1 MTEISTAETPQIPDV
16 TAAEPI
22 PASAMTEVNRL
33 LGNGDLYR
41 YTTAESPVTQLEREF
56 AAKIGSRYALAVSSC
71 SAALFLSLM
80 ALDLPPGAKVLIPA
94 FTFVAVPSAVVHADC
109 VPVLCECAANYRID
123 MEDFLSKLSDVD
135 AVLISHMRGH
145 TSDMDAIMTACD
157 AAGIPVVEDAAHS
170 LGTTWNG
177 RKIGTLGKIGCF
189 SFQSY
194 KLLNSGEG
202 GIMVTDDPDLM
213 ARAIM
218 MHGSYE
224 DKWQYHDIAP
234 EVMDSVQ
241 NNLPMFGLRLNT
253 LSAVLIRAQL
263 EHLDSRV
270 LTGRRNHDH
279 VADRLRAINSVEVP
293 PAYPAELRAPDSLQ
307 FNLPGFSDDEVDVFV
322 ADAKRRGLHIQ
333 VFGRSKNNSRAYWNW
348 GFLKD
353 VPDYP
358 QTRAMLMRACDLR
371 LPARLSLDECD
382 LIADTLVAALEAAVD
397 AH

>member
-1 MTEISTAETPQIPDV
+1 MTDTSTAERPQIPDV

-22 PASAMTEVNRL
+22 PASAMSEVNRI

-56 AAKIGSRYALAVSSC
+56 AAKMGSRYALAVSSC
-71 SAALFLSLM
+71 SAALFLSLK

-94 FTFVAVPSAVVHADC
+94 FTFVAVPSAVVHAEC
-109 VPVLCECAANYRID
+109 VPVLCECGSNYRID
-123 MEDFLSKLSDVD
+123 LDDFHRKLPDVD

-157 AAGIPVVEDAAHS
+157 AAGIPVIEDAAHS
-170 LGTTWNG
+170 LGTTWDG
-177 RKIGTLGKIGCF
+177 RKIGTIGKVGCF

-202 GIMVTDDPDLM
+202 GMIVTDDPDLM

-224 DKWQYHDIAP
+224 DKWKHHDIPSEA
-234 EVMDSVQ
+234 MDRVQ

-270 LTGRRNHDH
+270 LDGRRNHDH
-279 VADRLRAINSVEVP
+279 VANRLRAINSVEVP
-293 PAYPAELRAPDSLQ
+293 PAYPAEQRAPDSLQ
-307 FNLPGFSDDEVDVFV
+307 FNLLHISDDALDAFV
-322 ADAKRRGLHIQ
+322 AGANQRGLHIQ

-348 GFLKD
+348 GFLDD
-353 VPDYP
+353 VPDFP

-371 LPARLSLDECD
+371 LPARLSLAECD
-382 LIADTLVAALEAAVD
+382 LIANTLIAALEAAAD
-397 AH
+397 TH

>member
-1 MTEISTAETPQIPDV
+1 MTETSTVEKTQIPDV

-22 PASAMTEVNRL
+22 PASAMSEVNRL

-56 AAKIGSRYALAVSSC
+56 AAKMGSRYALAVSSC
-71 SAALFLSLM
+71 SAALFISLK

-94 FTFVAVPSAVVHADC
+94 FTFVAVPSAVVHAEC
-109 VPVLCECAANYRID
+109 VPVLCECGSNYRID
-123 MEDFLSKLSDVD
+123 LDDFHRKLPDVG

-145 TSDMDAIMTACD
+145 TSDMDAIMAACD
-157 AAGIPVVEDAAHS
+157 AARLPVIEDAAHS
-170 LGTTWNG
+170 LGTTWDG
-177 RKIGTLGKIGCF
+177 RKIGTIGKIGCY

-224 DKWQYHDIAP
+224 DKWQHHDIPA
-234 EVMDSVQ
+234 EVMDRVQ

-253 LSAVLIRAQL
+253 LSAVLLRAQL

-270 LTGRRNHDH
+270 LDGRRNHDH
-279 VADRLRAINSVEVP
+279 VADRLRTINSVEVP
-293 PAYPAELRAPDSLQ
+293 PAYPAEQRAPDSLQ
-307 FNLPGFSDDEVDVFV
+307 FNLPHVSDTALDAFV
-322 ADAKRRGLHIQ
+322 ADANQRGLHIQ

-348 GFLKD
+348 GFLSD
-353 VPDYP
+353 VPDFP

-371 LPARLSLDECD
+371 LPARLSLAECD
-382 LIADTLVAALEAAVD
+382 LIADTLIAALEAAVD
-397 AH
+397 KH

>member
-1 MTEISTAETPQIPDV
+1 MSEKTAFKLPDV

-22 PASAMTEVNRL
+22 PPSAMSEVNRI

-41 YTTAESPVTQLEREF
+41 STTVESPDTQLERDF
-56 AAKIGSRYALAVSSC
+56 ATNIGSLYALAVSSF

-80 ALDLPPGAKVLIPA
+80 ALDLLPGAKVMIPA

-109 VPVLCECAANYRID
+109 VPVLCECGSNYRID
-123 MEDFLSKLSDVD
+123 LDDFRRKLPEVA

-145 TSDMDAIMTACD
+145 TSDMDAIMAACD
-157 AAGIPVVEDAAHS
+157 AAGVPVVEDAAHS
-170 LGTTWNG
+170 LGTTWDG
-177 RKIGTLGKIGCF
+177 RKIGTLGKIGCY

-218 MHGSYE
+218 KNGSYE
-224 DKWQYHDIAP
+224 DKWQHHDIPAD
-234 EVMDSVQ
+234 VMARVQ
-241 NNLPMFGLRLNT
+241 NNMPMFGLRLNT

-263 EHLDSRV
+263 EHLDQRV
-270 LTGRRNHDH
+270 LDGRRNHDH
-279 VADRLRAINSVEVP
+279 VAKRLQALNSVKVP
-293 PAYPAELRAPDSLQ
+293 AAYAAELRAPDSLQ
-307 FNLPGFSDDEVDVFV
+307 FNLPHLSDDEVDAFV
-322 ADAKRRGLHIQ
+322 SDAKRRGLHIQ

-348 GFLKD
+348 GFLND
-353 VPDYP
+353 VPDLP

-371 LPARLSLDECD
+371 LPARLTLAECD
-382 LIADTLVAALEAAVD
+382 LIADTLIAALGE
-397 AH
+397 

>member
-1 MTEISTAETPQIPDV
+1 MTETSTVEKTQIPDV

-22 PASAMTEVNRL
+22 PASAMSEVNRL

-56 AAKIGSRYALAVSSC
+56 AAKMGSRYALAVSSC
-71 SAALFLSLM
+71 SAALFISLK

-94 FTFVAVPSAVVHADC
+94 FTFVAVPSAVVHAEC
-109 VPVLCECAANYRID
+109 VPVLCECGSNYRID
-123 MEDFLSKLSDVD
+123 LDDFHRKLPDVG

-145 TSDMDAIMTACD
+145 TSDMDAIMAACD
-157 AAGIPVVEDAAHS
+157 AARLPVIEDAAHS
-170 LGTTWNG
+170 LGTTWDG
-177 RKIGTLGKIGCF
+177 RKIGTIGKIGCY

-224 DKWQYHDIAP
+224 DKWQHHDIPA
-234 EVMDSVQ
+234 EVMDRVQ

-270 LTGRRNHDH
+270 LDGRRNHDH
-279 VADRLRAINSVEVP
+279 VADRLRTINSVEVP
-293 PAYPAELRAPDSLQ
+293 PAYPAEQRAPDSLQ
-307 FNLPGFSDDEVDVFV
+307 FNLPHVSDTALDAFV
-322 ADAKRRGLHIQ
+322 ADANQRGLHIQ

-348 GFLKD
+348 GFLSD
-353 VPDYP
+353 VPDFP

-371 LPARLSLDECD
+371 LPARLSLAECD
-382 LIADTLVAALEAAVD
+382 LIADTLIAALEAAVD
-397 AH
+397 KH

>member
-1 MTEISTAETPQIPDV
+1 MTETSTVEKTQIPDV

-22 PASAMTEVNRL
+22 PASAMSEVNRL

-56 AAKIGSRYALAVSSC
+56 AAKMGSRYALAVSSC
-71 SAALFLSLM
+71 SAALFISLK

-94 FTFVAVPSAVVHADC
+94 FTFVAVPSAVVHAEC
-109 VPVLCECAANYRID
+109 VPVLCECGSNYRID
-123 MEDFLSKLSDVD
+123 LDDFHRKLPDVG

-145 TSDMDAIMTACD
+145 TSDMDAIMAACD
-157 AAGIPVVEDAAHS
+157 AARLPVIEDAAHS
-170 LGTTWNG
+170 LGTTWDG
-177 RKIGTLGKIGCF
+177 RKIGTIGKIGCY

-224 DKWQYHDIAP
+224 DKWQHHDIPA
-234 EVMDSVQ
+234 EVMDRVQ

-270 LTGRRNHDH
+270 RDGRRNHDH
-279 VADRLRAINSVEVP
+279 VADRLRTINSVEVP
-293 PAYPAELRAPDSLQ
+293 PAYPAEQRAPDSLQ
-307 FNLPGFSDDEVDVFV
+307 FNLPHVSDTALDAFV
-322 ADAKRRGLHIQ
+322 ADANQRGLHIQ

-348 GFLKD
+348 GFLSD
-353 VPDYP
+353 VPDFP

-371 LPARLSLDECD
+371 LPARLSLAECD
-382 LIADTLVAALEAAVD
+382 LIADTLIAALEAAVD
-397 AH
+397 KH

>member
-1 MTEISTAETPQIPDV
+1 MS
-16 TAAEPI
+16 
-22 PASAMTEVNRL
+22 EVNRI

-41 YTTAESPVTQLEREF
+41 YTSADSPVTQLEREF
-56 AAKIGSRYALAVSSC
+56 AEKIGSRYALAVSSC

-94 FTFVAVPSAVVHADC
+94 FTFVAVPSAVVHANC
-109 VPVLCECAANYRID
+109 APVLCECGSNYRID
-123 MEDFLSKLSDVD
+123 MEDFCRKLPGVD

-145 TSDMDAIMTACD
+145 TSDMDAIMAACD
-157 AAGIPVVEDAAHS
+157 AAGKPVIEDAAHS
-170 LGTTWNG
+170 LGTTWDG

-224 DKWQYHDIAP
+224 DKWEHHDIPP
-234 EVMDSVQ
+234 EAMDPVQ

-270 LTGRRNHDH
+270 LKGRRNHDH

-293 PAYPAELRAPDSLQ
+293 APYPAERRAPDSLQ
-307 FNLPGFSDDEVDVFV
+307 FNLPHMSDDALDAFV
-322 ADAKRRGLHIQ
+322 ADARQRGLHIQ

-348 GFLKD
+348 GFLNE
-353 VPDYP
+353 VPEFP

-371 LPARLSLDECD
+371 LPARLSLVECD
-382 LIADTLVAALEAAVD
+382 LIADTLIDALEVAGAKKVMSETT
-397 AH
+397 

>member
-1 MTEISTAETPQIPDV
+1 MTETSTVEKTQIPDV

-22 PASAMTEVNRL
+22 PASAMSEVNRL

-56 AAKIGSRYALAVSSC
+56 AAKMGSRYALAVSSC
-71 SAALFLSLM
+71 SAALFISLK

-94 FTFVAVPSAVVHADC
+94 FTFVAVPSAVVHAEC
-109 VPVLCECAANYRID
+109 VPVLCECGSNYRID
-123 MEDFLSKLSDVD
+123 LDDFHRKLPDVG

-145 TSDMDAIMTACD
+145 TSDMDAIMAACD
-157 AAGIPVVEDAAHS
+157 AARLPVIEDAAHS
-170 LGTTWNG
+170 LGTTWDG
-177 RKIGTLGKIGCF
+177 RKIGTIGKIGCY

-224 DKWQYHDIAP
+224 DKWQHHDIPA
-234 EVMDSVQ
+234 EVMDRVQ

-270 LTGRRNHDH
+270 LAGRRNHDH
-279 VADRLRAINSVEVP
+279 VAARLRTINSVEVP
-293 PAYPAELRAPDSLQ
+293 PAYPAEQRAPDSLQ
-307 FNLPGFSDDEVDVFV
+307 FNLPHVSDTALDAFV
-322 ADAKRRGLHIQ
+322 ADANQRGLHIQ

-348 GFLKD
+348 GFLSD
-353 VPDYP
+353 VPDFP

-371 LPARLSLDECD
+371 LPARLSLAECD
-382 LIADTLVAALEAAVD
+382 LIADTLIAALEAAVD
-397 AH
+397 KH

>member
-1 MTEISTAETPQIPDV
+1 MTKTFTADNIQIPDV

-22 PASAMTEVNRL
+22 PASAMSEVNRL

-56 AAKIGSRYALAVSSC
+56 AAKMGSRYALAVSSC
-71 SAALFLSLM
+71 SAALFISLK
-80 ALDLPPGAKVLIPA
+80 ALDLPLGAKVLIPA
-94 FTFVAVPSAVVHADC
+94 FTFVAVPSAVVHAEC
-109 VPVLCECAANYRID
+109 EPVLCECGSNYRID
-123 MEDFLSKLSDVD
+123 LDDFHRKLPDVH

-145 TSDMDAIMTACD
+145 TSDMDAIMAACD
-157 AAGIPVVEDAAHS
+157 AAEIPVIEDAAHS

-177 RKIGTLGKIGCF
+177 RKIGTIGKIGCY

-224 DKWQYHDIAP
+224 DKWQHHDIPA
-234 EVMDSVQ
+234 EVMDRVQ

-263 EHLDSRV
+263 QHLDSRV
-270 LTGRRNHDH
+270 LNGRRNHDH

-293 PAYPAELRAPDSLQ
+293 PAYLAEQRAPDSLQ
-307 FNLPGFSDDEVDVFV
+307 FNLPHISDAALDAFV
-322 ADAKRRGLHIQ
+322 ADANQRGLHIQ

-348 GFLKD
+348 GFLSD
-353 VPDYP
+353 VPDFP

-371 LPARLSLDECD
+371 LPARLSLAECD
-382 LIADTLVAALEAAVD
+382 LIADTLIAALEAAVD
-397 AH
+397 KH

>member
-1 MTEISTAETPQIPDV
+1 MTDTSTIAKPQIPDV

-22 PASAMTEVNRL
+22 PAAAMSEVNRI
-33 LGNGDLYR
+33 LGSGDLYR
-41 YTTAESPVTQLEREF
+41 YTTAESPVTLLEREF
-56 AAKIGSRYALAVSSC
+56 AEKVGSRYALAVSSC

-94 FTFVAVPSAVVHADC
+94 FTFVAVPSAVVHAGC
-109 VPVLCECAANYRID
+109 VPILCECGSNYRID
-123 MEDFLSKLSDVD
+123 LEGFRSNLTDVD

-145 TSDMDAIMTACD
+145 TSDMDAIMAACD
-157 AAGIPVVEDAAHS
+157 AAGIPVIEDAAHS
-170 LGTTWNG
+170 LGTTWDG
-177 RKIGTLGKIGCF
+177 RKIGTLGKTGCF

-218 MHGSYE
+218 LHGSYE
-224 DKWQYHDIAP
+224 DKWQNHDIPP
-234 EVMDSVQ
+234 EAMDRVQ

-263 EHLDSRV
+263 DHLDSRV
-270 LTGRRNHDH
+270 LHGRRNHDH
-279 VADRLRAINSVEVP
+279 VADRLRALNSVEVP
-293 PAYPAELRAPDSLQ
+293 PAYPAEQRAPDSLQ
-307 FNLPGFSDDEVDVFV
+307 FNLPHISEDALDAFV
-322 ADAKRRGLHIQ
+322 ADANRRGLHIQ

-348 GFLKD
+348 GFLDD
-353 VPDYP
+353 VPDFP

-371 LPARLSLDECD
+371 LPARLSLEECD
-382 LIADTLVAALEAAVD
+382 LIADALIAALEAAVD

>member
-1 MTEISTAETPQIPDV
+1 MTDTSTAERTQIPDV

-22 PASAMTEVNRL
+22 PASAMSEVNRL

-56 AAKIGSRYALAVSSC
+56 ATKMGSRFALAVSSC
-71 SAALFLSLM
+71 SAALFISLK

-94 FTFVAVPSAVVHADC
+94 FTFVAVPSAVVHAEC
-109 VPVLCECAANYRID
+109 VPVLCECGSNYRID
-123 MEDFLSKLSDVD
+123 LDDFYRKLPDVD

-157 AAGIPVVEDAAHS
+157 AAGIPVIEDAAHS
-170 LGTTWNG
+170 LGTTWDG
-177 RKIGTLGKIGCF
+177 RKIGTIGKIGCY

-202 GIMVTDDPDLM
+202 GIMVTDDPHLM

-224 DKWQYHDIAP
+224 DKWQNHDIP
-234 EVMDSVQ
+234 TEVMDRVQ

-263 EHLDSRV
+263 ELLDSRV
-270 LTGRRNHDH
+270 LHGRRNHDH
-279 VADRLRAINSVEVP
+279 VANRLRAINSVEVP
-293 PAYPAELRAPDSLQ
+293 PAYPAEQRAPDSLQ
-307 FNLPGFSDDEVDVFV
+307 FNLPHISDTALDAFV
-322 ADAKRRGLHIQ
+322 ADASQRGLHIH

-348 GFLKD
+348 GFLSD
-353 VPDYP
+353 VPDFP

-371 LPARLSLDECD
+371 LPARLSLPECD
-382 LIADTLVAALEAAVD
+382 LIADTLIAALEAAVD
-397 AH
+397 KH

>member
-1 MTEISTAETPQIPDV
+1 MTETSTPEKTQIPDV

-22 PASAMTEVNRL
+22 PASAVSEVNRL

-56 AAKIGSRYALAVSSC
+56 AAKMGSRYALAVSSC
-71 SAALFLSLM
+71 SAALFISLK

-94 FTFVAVPSAVVHADC
+94 FTFVAVPSAVVHAEC
-109 VPVLCECAANYRID
+109 VPVLCECGSNYRID
-123 MEDFLSKLSDVD
+123 LDDFHRKLPDVD

-145 TSDMDAIMTACD
+145 TSDMDAIMAACD
-157 AAGIPVVEDAAHS
+157 AAGIPVIEDAAHS
-170 LGTTWNG
+170 LGTTWDG
-177 RKIGTLGKIGCF
+177 RKIGTIGRIGCY

-224 DKWQYHDIAP
+224 DKWQHHDIPA
-234 EVMDSVQ
+234 EVMDRVQ

-270 LTGRRNHDH
+270 LDGRRNHDH
-279 VADRLRAINSVEVP
+279 VADRLRTINSVEVP
-293 PAYPAELRAPDSLQ
+293 PAYPAEQRAPDSLQ
-307 FNLPGFSDDEVDVFV
+307 FNLPHVSDTTLDAFV
-322 ADAKRRGLHIQ
+322 ADANRRGLHIQ
-333 VFGRSKNNSRAYWNW
+333 VFGRSRNNSRAYWNW
-348 GFLKD
+348 GFLSD
-353 VPDYP
+353 VPDFP

-371 LPARLSLDECD
+371 LPARLSLAECD
-382 LIADTLVAALEAAVD
+382 LIADTLIAALEAAVD
-397 AH
+397 KH

>member
-202 GIMVTDDPDLM
+202 GIMVTDDPNLM
-213 ARAIM
+213 ARSIM

-224 DKWQYHDIAP
+224 DKWQHHDIAP
-234 EVMDSVQ
+234 EVMDRVQ
-241 NNLPMFGLRLNT
+241 DNLPMFGLRLNT

-270 LTGRRNHDH
+270 LAGRRNHDH
-279 VADRLRAINSVEVP
+279 VASRLRAINSVEVP
-293 PAYPAELRAPDSLQ
+293 LAYAAELRAPDSLQ
-307 FNLPGFSDDEVDVFV
+307 FNLPGFSDDEVDGFI
-322 ADAKRRGLHIQ
+322 ADAKRRGLNVQ

-371 LPARLSLDECD
+371 LPARLSLAECD
-382 LIADTLVAALEAAVD
+382 LIADTLIAALDAAID
-397 AH
+397 TH

>member
-1 MTEISTAETPQIPDV
+1 MTETSTVEKTQIPDV

-22 PASAMTEVNRL
+22 PASAMSEVNRL

-56 AAKIGSRYALAVSSC
+56 AAKMGSRYALAVSSC
-71 SAALFLSLM
+71 SAALFISLK

-94 FTFVAVPSAVVHADC
+94 FSFVAVPSAVVHAEC
-109 VPVLCECAANYRID
+109 VPVLCECGSNYRID
-123 MEDFLSKLSDVD
+123 LDDFHRKLPDVG

-145 TSDMDAIMTACD
+145 TSDMDAIMAACD
-157 AAGIPVVEDAAHS
+157 AARLPVIEDAAHS
-170 LGTTWNG
+170 LGTTWDG
-177 RKIGTLGKIGCF
+177 RKIGTIGKIGCY

-224 DKWQYHDIAP
+224 DKWQHHDIPA
-234 EVMDSVQ
+234 EVMDRVQ

-270 LTGRRNHDH
+270 LDGRRNHDH
-279 VADRLRAINSVEVP
+279 VADRLRTINSVEVP
-293 PAYPAELRAPDSLQ
+293 PAYPAEQRAPDSLQ
-307 FNLPGFSDDEVDVFV
+307 FNLPHVSDTALDAFV
-322 ADAKRRGLHIQ
+322 ADANQRGLHIQ

-348 GFLKD
+348 GFLSD
-353 VPDYP
+353 VPDFP

-371 LPARLSLDECD
+371 LPARLSLAECD
-382 LIADTLVAALEAAVD
+382 LIADTLIAALEAAVD
-397 AH
+397 KH